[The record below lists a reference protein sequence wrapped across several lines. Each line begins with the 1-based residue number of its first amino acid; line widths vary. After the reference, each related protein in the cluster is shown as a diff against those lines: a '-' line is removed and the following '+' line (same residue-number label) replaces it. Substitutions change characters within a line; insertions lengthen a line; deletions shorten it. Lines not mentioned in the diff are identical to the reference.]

1 MESTKPIIAII
12 GGTGKEGP
20 GLAMRWAKAGYR
32 VIIGSRQAE
41 KAQNTAQ
48 TINQQ
53 LGLNN
58 VIGMENAAAASEA
71 DICVLTVIQSAH
83 QEAILSIR
91 AALQEKSS
99 SNPPILVDATARV
112 DFRNP
117 VPPPPPAAARQAQEW
132 LGEKVQV
139 VAAFQTA
146 PASALRDL
154 ENPIHSDVLVC
165 SDHLEAAEK
174 VMRLAQDGGMNAY
187 YAGGLDNAVVVE
199 GLTALLIS
207 LNKYYRVKT
216 ASVRISGVPTQQSD
230 R

>member
-58 VIGMENAAAASEA
+58 VIGMENAAAAREA

-91 AALQEKSS
+91 AALQEKNS

>member
-58 VIGMENAAAASEA
+58 VIGMENAAAAREA